1 MKYVILGKKLKTI
14 WEVKDNRETIKNG
27 DVIKKVFTAKPKLT
41 SRVETFEHPEIMRFE
56 GELGFNSTRSIFNYY
71 NGAVGAAF
79 NISAD
84 EEVIVEKKVFRADEN
99 LMYIYTNKVFEEVD
113 ENKESAELA
122 YKNLLKEFN
131 KAMIKSNPTMDNYC
145 ELHHL
150 NYGLTDCFKLFEHL
164 YPGKCW
170 EIKEGK
176 LIEKYSDLCVV
187 NGEIAQTHSLFEI
200 GQINKVVVSF

>member
-56 GELGFNSTRSIFNYY
+56 GELGFNSTRSIFGYHNE
-71 NGAVGAAF
+71 VTF
-79 NISAD
+79 NISVD
-84 EEVIVEKKVFRADEN
+84 EAVTVEKQVFRADEN

-113 ENKESAELA
+113 ENKEAAELA

-164 YPGKCW
+164 YPGKYW

-176 LIEKYSDLCVV
+176 LIEKYSDLC
-187 NGEIAQTHSLFEI
+187 IAGDKISPTHSLFEI
-200 GQINKVVVSF
+200 GQINKAVVSF